1 MTTDKEFFIKCL
13 TEGIPVYGAKNG
25 LEFNF
30 VESLNGYLQKFGSHE
45 FFCYIGDEGNTI
57 FFEVRANIPI
67 IGLSVKE
74 EYLMFFQEDQSLMK
88 HITENEKKVLG
99 EITLKVVAFVSAW
112 NKKVMGIENKDE
124 YNSISRMKEKYKVDD
139 LIEKYKKNA
148 NKKDK
153 DYYDLPK
160 K

>member
-45 FFCYIGDEGNTI
+45 FFCYIGEENNTI
-57 FFEVRANIPI
+57 FFEVKANRPI

-74 EYLMFFQEDQSLMK
+74 EFLMFFQEDQSLINY
-88 HITENEKKVLG
+88 ITENERKVLG

-124 YNSISRMKEKYKVDD
+124 YNSISRMKEKYKVNK
-139 LIEKYKKNA
+139 LIEKYKKVS
-148 NKKDK
+148 KKRDHN
-153 DYYDLPK
+153 YYDLPK